1 MEGGE
6 GGGGGGGMVLVEE
19 GIGGEDEAQKGK
31 SGRCYTFDKQWKKN
45 RLPGRTN
52 TLSQRSTGHSLLDL
66 RVLLLLLTARLLLLL
81 LLLLTPLLLT
91 RPLCRSTL
99 ADDDVGVVE
108 VRSSSTGT
116 HSRVECSG
124 NRANRFI
131 PNIVK

>member
-1 MEGGE
+1 MVAVIHLLSNGE
-6 GGGGGGGMVLVEE
+6 
-19 GIGGEDEAQKGK
+19 
-31 SGRCYTFDKQWKKN
+31 KN

-52 TLSQRSTGHSLLDL
+52 TLSHRSTGHSLLNL
-66 RVLLLLLTARLLLLL
+66 RVLPLLLTARLLLLL
-81 LLLLTPLLLT
+81 LLLLTSLLLT
-91 RPLCRSTL
+91 PLLCRSTL
-99 ADDDVGVVE
+99 ADDDDVGVVE